1 MGSFPETF
9 YDLEIENPDN
19 WCPGE
24 FALEFYSDPM
34 KISCI
39 FQLQE
44 NFPKIPFLA
53 FEKFVQL
60 NSFFTDNSIQFF
72 KKLE

>member
-24 FALEFYSDPM
+24 FALEFNSDRM

-39 FQLQE
+39 FQL
-44 NFPKIPFLA
+44 PR
-53 FEKFVQL
+53 KFSKNTIFGV
-60 NSFFTDNSIQFF
+60 
-72 KKLE
+72 

>member
-1 MGSFPETF
+1 MGSFPERF

-24 FALEFYSDPM
+24 FALEFNSYRM

-39 FQLQE
+39 FQL
-44 NFPKIPFLA
+44 P
-53 FEKFVQL
+53 
-60 NSFFTDNSIQFF
+60 T
-72 KKLE
+72 KLSKNTILGV

>member
-39 FQLQE
+39 FQL
-44 NFPKIPFLA
+44 PR
-53 FEKFVQL
+53 KFSKNTIFGV
-60 NSFFTDNSIQFF
+60 
-72 KKLE
+72 

>member
-24 FALEFYSDPM
+24 FALEFNSDPM

-39 FQLQE
+39 FQL
-44 NFPKIPFLA
+44 PR
-53 FEKFVQL
+53 KFSKNTIFGV
-60 NSFFTDNSIQFF
+60 
-72 KKLE
+72 